1 MKYGVIGEKLSHS
14 FSKEI
19 HALLGNYE
27 YIVKEIPQNEIQT
40 FLQKR
45 DFKGIN
51 VTIPYKKTVIP
62 FLDFIDENAREIGAV
77 NTIVNKNE
85 KLYGYNTDFIGL
97 KNQILSMNL
106 DLTDKV
112 VMILGTGGTSQTA
125 QVVAKSLNAKKIIK
139 VSRNTSKTNESVI
152 TYDEVKKFYNEV
164 QILINT
170 TPCGMFPKIDENP
183 LSLENFSKIEGVV
196 DVIYNPLKSKLVLEA
211 QKKGIVAQG
220 GLFMLVSQAV
230 AANEIFFERKVELTK
245 VNEIYKSIL
254 QKKQNIVLI
263 GMPGAGKSTIGKKI
277 AQSSEKEFFDT
288 DQIITAEKGKTPAQI
303 IEESGENAFR
313 EMESCVCR
321 NLASKNGIVIA
332 TGGGVILR
340 EEIIINLKHNGIVYF
355 IDRDIKEIFP
365 SKKRPLTDN
374 AEKLQKVYNERYELY
389 KKSSDVVVKVDKSI
403 FYKDNLINENFCFC
417 SER

>member
-1 MKYGVIGEKLSHS
+1 MQYGVIGEKLSHS

-19 HALLGNYE
+19 HALLGDYE
-27 YIVKEIPQNEIQT
+27 YVVKEIPQNEIQE

-77 NTIVNKNE
+77 NTIVNKNG

-139 VSRNTSKTNESVI
+139 VSRNNSKTNESVI
-152 TYDEVKKFYNEV
+152 TYDEIKKFNNEV

-340 EEIIINLKHNGIVYF
+340 EENIINLKHNGIVYF